1 MAVNLVKVRLESVF
15 SLSVLFDLVE
25 TPEEGT
31 WTSSSS
37 GHQKRNLFCRS

>member
-25 TPEEGT
+25 TPEEA
-31 WTSSSS
+31 TSSFS